1 MCGIDF
7 SLTCFCPSFEY
18 DGTSNRWKNVR
29 PPVTG
34 SIVTAVGSFKD
45 SLGGSPILNLLDIS
59 YGSSGET
66 TTPSP
71 TQTIG
76 YRGIQ
81 RQAF

>member
-1 MCGIDF
+1 MCNIDF
-7 SLTCFCPSFEY
+7 SLIHLCSSFEY

-45 SLGGSPILNLLDIS
+45 TLSGTPILNLLDIS
-59 YGSSGET
+59 YGSNES

-71 TQTIG
+71 TRTVG
-76 YRGIQ
+76 YRGTQ